1 MEQGRSLLREGISR
15 ALEPVFHLP
24 SGIRRLLISGVFL
37 VELAVAT
44 FLAFNVRFEGVIPSQ
59 FVSLGLSAFGYVAA
73 VYLACYFLV
82 GAHRGLWSFTGIHD
96 FIKIPVVAL
105 TGGVGSYV
113 LLHQILAW
121 TNYPRS
127 IYILT
132 AVFLFVLMSVD
143 RGGVRLLRQWFQ
155 GLGKHGTPVVIVG
168 AGRAGE
174 MLVRD
179 MRHNAH
185 YAYKP
190 VAFIDSDPSKRG
202 STIHGIPVAGDYRAF
217 ANVIARY
224 GPREIIV
231 AIPSASPAQ
240 LRVLV
245 KDCQPFGLPITVL
258 PSVRDILR
266 GDVTVSSIRPLAL
279 ADLLTRDVVPAESQG
294 LEALIAGKCVLVTGA
309 GGSIGSELCRQI
321 ASHRPRRL
329 VLVERYENNLYGIET
344 ALRDA
349 ETTNGRHPST
359 VALEG
364 VDVRACLVDILDDG
378 RMETI
383 FAAHQPDLVF
393 HAAAHKHVPI
403 VEGNPAEGVLNNVLG
418 TYRVAR
424 LSERFAVERMILIST
439 DKAVN
444 PTNVMGATKRF
455 AEYVV
460 RSLSGSGAT
469 RFIAVRFGNV
479 LGSNGSV
486 VPRFQQ
492 QIERGG
498 PVTVTHPD
506 IERYFMLIP
515 EAVHLVLEAARRGE
529 GGEVFVLDMGDPVK
543 IVDLAQNMIR
553 LAGFVPNED
562 IEIEYT
568 GLRPGEKLFEEL
580 FDKEER
586 VEQTSHPKLRTAVS
600 DSRWSADDL
609 EIAIAA
615 VADAVESR
623 DADRLQEVL
632 RRFVP
637 SYHPTPTGLLNG
649 DRRGSGAGSAG
660 NGGDTRNRAEAEVLE
675 VLPALMVSDDPVDE
689 VRQPTAGA

>member
-1 MEQGRSLLREGISR
+1 MEQGRSLLRDGVSR
-15 ALEPVFHLP
+15 ALEPFLHLP
-24 SGIRRLLISGVFL
+24 SGVRRLFISGVFL
-37 VELAVAT
+37 VELAVAA
-44 FLAFNVRFEGVIPSQ
+44 FLAFNVRFEGIVPAE

-96 FIKIPVVAL
+96 FIKIPIVAL
-105 TGGVGSYV
+105 AGGVGSYV
-113 LLHQILAW
+113 LIHQILAW

-132 AVFLFVLMSVD
+132 AVFLFALMSVD

-179 MRHNAH
+179 MQHNAH
-185 YAYKP
+185 YTYKP
-190 VAFIDSDPSKRG
+190 VAFIDRDVSKRG
-202 STIHGIPVAGDYRAF
+202 STIHGIRVAGDYRAF
-217 ANVIARY
+217 ADVIARY

-240 LRVLV
+240 LRAIV
-245 KDCQPFGLPITVL
+245 KDCQPFGLPIKVL

-266 GDVTVSSIRPLAL
+266 GDVTVSIIRPLAL
-279 ADLLTRDVVPAESQG
+279 ADLLSRAVVPAESRG
-294 LEALIAGKCVLVTGA
+294 LGALIEGKCVLVTGA
-309 GGSIGSELCRQI
+309 GGSIGSELCCQI
-321 ASHRPRRL
+321 ARHRPGCL

-349 ETTNGRHPST
+349 DATKD
-359 VALEG
+359 

-378 RMETI
+378 RMEMI
-383 FAAHQPDLVF
+383 FAAHRPDLVF

-403 VEGNPAEGVLNNVLG
+403 VEDNPVEGALNNILG
-418 TYRVAR
+418 THR
-424 LSERFAVERMILIST
+424 LAMLAKRFAVERMILVST

-460 RSLSGSGAT
+460 RSLSGTGAT

-553 LAGFVPNED
+553 LAGFVPNDD
-562 IEIEYT
+562 IAIKYI

-586 VEQTSHPKLRTAVS
+586 VEPTSHPKLRTAVS
-600 DSRWSADDL
+600 DSLWSADDL
-609 EIAIAA
+609 ETAIAA
-615 VADAVESR
+615 VADAIESR

-637 SYHPTPTGLLNG
+637 SYHPTSVPVASGGHPLNG
-649 DRRGSGAGSAG
+649 SRLGGSIPHWHSGPEPAS
-660 NGGDTRNRAEAEVLE
+660 DSERSVEVEILPSL
-675 VLPALMVSDDPVDE
+675 VLPPSSVADVGYPLPSP
-689 VRQPTAGA
+689 

>member
-1 MEQGRSLLREGISR
+1 MEQGRSLLMGRVSS

-37 VELAVAT
+37 VELAVAS
-44 FLAFNVRFEGVIPSQ
+44 FLAFNVRFEGLVPAE
-59 FVSLGLSAFGYVAA
+59 FLSLGLSAFGYVVM
-73 VYLACYFLV
+73 VYAACYFLV

-96 FIKIPVVAL
+96 FIKIPVVSL
-105 TGGVGSYV
+105 SGGVSSYV
-113 LLHQILAW
+113 LIHHVLAW
-121 TNYPRS
+121 TTYPRS

-132 AVFLFVLMSVD
+132 AVFLFALMSVD

-179 MRHNAH
+179 MTHNAA

-190 VAFIDSDPSKRG
+190 VAFIDRDSSKHG
-202 STIHGIPVAGDYRAF
+202 STIHGIPVAGDYRALSG
-217 ANVIARY
+217 VIAKHR
-224 GPREIIV
+224 PQEIIV

-240 LRVLV
+240 LRAIV
-245 KDCQPFGLPITVL
+245 KACEFSGLRIKVL

-279 ADLLTRDVVPAESQG
+279 PDLLTRAAIPVEVSG
-294 LEALIAGKCVLVTGA
+294 LDALIKDKCVLVTGA

-321 ASHRPRRL
+321 GQHRPARL
-329 VLVERYENNLYGIET
+329 VLVERYENNLYAVEGLL
-344 ALRDA
+344 ADA
-349 ETTNGRHPST
+349 GVKSR
-359 VALEG
+359 
-364 VDVRACLVDILDDG
+364 VDVRPCLADVLDADRMASIFSEYRPDI
-378 RMETI
+378 
-383 FAAHQPDLVF
+383 VF

-403 VEGNPAEGVLNNVLG
+403 VEENPCEGVINNIVG
-418 TYRVAR
+418 TYRIATLAKR
-424 LSERFAVERMILIST
+424 CGVERMILVST

-460 RSLSGSGAT
+460 RSLSGTGAT
-469 RFIAVRFGNV
+469 RFITVRFGNV

-486 VPRFQQ
+486 VPRFQE
-492 QIERGG
+492 QIRRGG
-498 PVTVTHPD
+498 PVTVTHPA

-515 EAVHLVLEAARRGE
+515 EAVHLVLEAARRGA

-543 IVDLAQNMIR
+543 ILDLAQNMIR
-553 LAGFVPNED
+553 LAGFVPHED
-562 IEIEYT
+562 ISIVFT

-586 VEQTSHPKLRTAVS
+586 VEPTSHPKLRKAVS
-600 DSRWSADDL
+600 DVHWSL
-609 EIAIAA
+609 EALDAAIATVVSA
-615 VADAVESR
+615 VHTRGKHGVP
-623 DADRLQEVL
+623 EVL
-632 RRFVP
+632 RRFVA
-637 SYHPTPTGLLNG
+637 SYQPTPAPVVPNG
-649 DRRGSGAGSAG
+649 SPSAQPVVAEG
-660 NGGDTRNRAEAEVLE
+660 EPVVDTEFFSPV
-675 VLPALMVSDDPVDE
+675 MVSNGSVAERSPS
-689 VRQPTAGA
+689 P

>member
-1 MEQGRSLLREGISR
+1 MEQGRSLLRNGVSR

-24 SGIRRLLISGVFL
+24 SGVRRLFVSGVFL
-37 VELAVAT
+37 VELAVAV
-44 FLAFNVRFEGVIPSQ
+44 FLAFNVRFEGIVPAE

-105 TGGVGSYV
+105 AGGAGSYA
-113 LLHQILAW
+113 LIHHILEW
-121 TNYPRS
+121 TSYPRS

-168 AGRAGE
+168 AGGGAE

-179 MRHNAH
+179 MRHNVH

-190 VAFIDSDPSKRG
+190 VAFIDRDPSKHG
-202 STIHGIPVAGDYRAF
+202 STIHGIPVGGDHRALGG
-217 ANVIARY
+217 VIAKYR
-224 GPREIIV
+224 PEEIIV

-240 LRVLV
+240 LRAIV
-245 KDCQPFGLPITVL
+245 KECQPFGLPIKVL

-279 ADLLTRDVVPAESQG
+279 ADLLARTPIPAEDKG
-294 LEALIAGKCVLVTGA
+294 LDALVGGKCVLVTGA

-321 ASHRPRRL
+321 GRHRPARL
-329 VLVERYENNLYGIET
+329 ILVERYENNLYAVEN
-344 ALRDA
+344 ALGD
-349 ETTNGRHPST
+349 
-359 VALEG
+359 LG
-364 VDVRACLVDILDDG
+364 VKSRVEVRGCLADVLDPV
-378 RMETI
+378 RMERI
-383 FAAHQPDLVF
+383 FAEYRPDLVF

-403 VEGNPAEGVLNNVLG
+403 VEENPCEGVLNNVLG
-418 TYRVAR
+418 THRVATLAKQFGAER
-424 LSERFAVERMILIST
+424 LILVST

-455 AEYVV
+455 AEYIV
-460 RSLSGSGAT
+460 RSMNGSSST
-469 RFIAVRFGNV
+469 RFITVRFGNV

-486 VPRFQQ
+486 VPRFQE
-492 QIERGG
+492 QIANGG

-515 EAVHLVLEAARRGE
+515 EAVHLVLEAARRGR
-529 GGEVFVLDMGDPVK
+529 GGEVFVLDMGDPIK
-543 IVDLAQNMIR
+543 ILDLAQNMIR
-553 LAGFVPNED
+553 LAGYVPHEEVS
-562 IEIEYT
+562 IVYT

-586 VEQTSHPKLRTAVS
+586 VEQTTHPKLRK
-600 DSRWSADDL
+600 
-609 EIAIAA
+609 A
-615 VADAVESR
+615 VADAVWSEQELAEALSRVSDTLESR
-623 DADRLQEVL
+623 DAASLLQEVL

-637 SYHPTPTGLLNG
+637 SYHPVPAEDAVARRAGASTGEHAPGQAL
-649 DRRGSGAGSAG
+649 GS
-660 NGGDTRNRAEAEVLE
+660 RVEAEVE
-675 VLPALMVSDDPVDE
+675 VDVFPSVVASNGSIEE
-689 VRQPTAGA
+689 VRSS

>member
-1 MEQGRSLLREGISR
+1 MMEQGRSLLRNGVSR
-15 ALEPVFHLP
+15 ALEPFLHLP
-24 SGIRRLLISGVFL
+24 SGVRRLFISGVFL

-44 FLAFNVRFEGVIPSQ
+44 FLAFNVRFEGLVPAE
-59 FVSLGLSAFGYVAA
+59 FVALGLSAFGYIAA
-73 VYLACYFLV
+73 AYVACYFLV

-105 TGGVGSYV
+105 SGGVSSYV
-113 LLHQILAW
+113 LIHHVLAW
-121 TNYPRS
+121 TTYPRS

-132 AVFLFVLMSVD
+132 AVFLFALMSVD

-179 MRHNAH
+179 MRHNGA

-190 VAFIDSDPSKRG
+190 VAFIDRDPSKHG
-202 STIHGIPVAGDYRAF
+202 STIHGIPVAGDYRALSG
-217 ANVIARY
+217 VIAKHR
-224 GPREIIV
+224 PQEIIV

-240 LRVLV
+240 LRAIV
-245 KDCQPFGLPITVL
+245 KACEFSGLPIKVL

-279 ADLLTRDVVPAESQG
+279 PDLLTRAAIPVEVEG
-294 LEALIAGKCVLVTGA
+294 LDALIKDKCVLVTGA

-321 ASHRPRRL
+321 GRHRPARL
-329 VLVERYENNLYGIET
+329 VLVERYENNLY
-344 ALRDA
+344 A
-349 ETTNGRHPST
+349 
-359 VALEG
+359 VEG
-364 VDVRACLVDILDDG
+364 LLTDTGVTSRVDVRPCLADVLDVD
-378 RMETI
+378 RMESI
-383 FAAHQPDLVF
+383 FSEYRPDIVF

-403 VEGNPAEGVLNNVLG
+403 VEENPCEGVMNNIVG
-418 TYRVAR
+418 TYRIAM
-424 LSERFAVERMILIST
+424 LAKRFGVERMILVST

-460 RSLSGSGAT
+460 RSLSGTGAT
-469 RFIAVRFGNV
+469 RFITVRFGNV

-486 VPRFQQ
+486 VPRFQD
-492 QIERGG
+492 QIRRGG
-498 PVTVTHPD
+498 PVTVTHPA

-515 EAVHLVLEAARRGE
+515 EAVHLVLEAARRGA

-543 IVDLAQNMIR
+543 ILDLAQNMIR
-553 LAGFVPNED
+553 LAGFVPHED
-562 IEIEYT
+562 ISIVFT

-586 VEQTSHPKLRTAVS
+586 VEPTSHPKLRKAVS
-600 DSRWSADDL
+600 DVHWSLDALDA
-609 EIAIAA
+609 AIAT
-615 VADAVESR
+615 VVSTVHTRGKHGVPEI
-623 DADRLQEVL
+623 L
-632 RRFVP
+632 RRYVASYQPMPASVAPNGAP
-637 SYHPTPTGLLNG
+637 SSQPVVAEGEPVVDTEFFSPVVVSS
-649 DRRGSGAGSAG
+649 GSV
-660 NGGDTRNRAEAEVLE
+660 AERSQTS
-675 VLPALMVSDDPVDE
+675 PAP
-689 VRQPTAGA
+689 